1 MLRMIN
7 APIDESTITTT
18 TVTSTRP
25 APGRI
30 QIVAHRRGTSVVRG
44 RGFLL
49 LPAAAFAVHQLRYTL
64 AYGSH
69 ADSVLT
75 AQGHSY
81 LNSLAPWLV
90 LLLGLGAGTFLVRVA
105 RASAGGANRPP
116 RRAFLE
122 LWLLA
127 SAILVVVYVVQEL
140 LEGLFAAGHPA
151 GFAGVIGHGGWWAL
165 VVSLVAGAAVAAL
178 LHLAHAVIAVAER
191 LATRRSFLGL
201 PALTLRPRAVSLARR
216 SPLACAAAGRAPPA
230 A

>member
-1 MLRMIN
+1 MRE
-7 APIDESTITTT
+7 AAGVS
-18 TVTSTRP
+18 R
-25 APGRI
+25 GRI
-30 QIVAHRRGTSVVRG
+30 CGVAHRRVSSLVRG

-49 LPAAAFAVHQLRYTL
+49 LPAAAFVVHQLRYTF

-69 ADSVLT
+69 ADSVLA

-90 LLLGLGAGTFLVRVA
+90 LLLGVGAGTLLVRVA
-105 RASAGGANRPP
+105 CAFAGGTSRPQ

-127 SAILVVVYVVQEL
+127 SAILVAVYVVQEL
-140 LEGLFAAGHPA
+140 LEGLFASGHPA

-178 LHLAHAVIAVAER
+178 LQVAHSVMLVAER
-191 LATRRSFLGL
+191 LAARRTFLGL
-201 PALTLRPRAVSLARR
+201 SPLSLRRRAVSLAPFA
-216 SPLACAAAGRAPPA
+216 PLASAAAGRAPPA